1 VDSAVGSRT
10 IRWALVEDHPLLAD
24 ALTHRLGTYDHLDLV
39 AAVPTG
45 DELLSRL
52 ASEAFELDV
61 VVCDLSLPG
70 DLAGAALVAAL
81 TTGERAVPVLVF
93 TASVDAATIAACLDA
108 GACGVVSKQAG
119 EADLVACI
127 EQAAAGQAAFCP
139 YAAALMLPAWRH
151 GQALPPL
158 TGREREVLELMAEG
172 LTNAEIGA
180 RIHCSPLTVK
190 THVSHLLTKL
200 EARDR
205 AAAVARAI
213 RLGII
218 D

>member
-1 VDSAVGSRT
+1 MGSVVGSKV
-10 IRWALVEDHPLLAD
+10 IRWALVEDHPLLSD
-24 ALTHRLGTYDHLDLV
+24 ALTNRLGTYGHLELV
-39 AAVPTG
+39 LAVPTG
-45 DELLSRL
+45 DELLRRMGGGTL
-52 ASEAFELDV
+52 DVDV

-70 DLAGAALVAAL
+70 DLTGADLVATLAR
-81 TTGERAVPVLVF
+81 GEHPAQVLVF
-93 TASVDAATIAACLDA
+93 TASVDAATIATCLDA
-108 GACGVVSKQAG
+108 GACGVVSKQSG
-119 EADLVACI
+119 EEDLVGCI
-127 EQAAAGQAAFCP
+127 ERAAAGVAAFCP
-139 YAAALMLPAWRH
+139 YAEALMLPAWRH

-158 TGREREVLELMAEG
+158 TVREREVLELMAEG

-190 THVSHLLTKL
+190 THVAHLLAKL

-205 AAAVARAI
+205 AAAVARSI